1 MNNNETVTTIILE
14 AISNSADKAIT
25 IGDATF
31 GYAEDTNEI
40 VIVNKF
46 GLIAKTAIAGIKEL
60 RVWLWDMIKKISGY
74 IKEFFLKLLNLL
86 AGNGFVLTSKSD
98 DGTISVVESAIKKE
112 VAKRI

>member
-1 MNNNETVTTIILE
+1 MNNNETVTTMVLE
-14 AISNSADKAIT
+14 FINNSADKAIT

-60 RVWLWDMIKKISGY
+60 SIWLWSWIKKISGY

-86 AGNGFVLTSKSD
+86 AGNGFVITEKSA
-98 DGTISVVESAIKKE
+98 DGTISIVESAIKKE